1 MADAITGTRLSNR
14 VIERDDG
21 SRVLLAQE
29 ATCEGVAQYRKSEI
43 DNSGDSTPIDVWKE
57 PEEISSPGFLAS
69 LEGRTITL
77 RHPASSVNPDNF
89 AHVVRGHAQ
98 NVRTHKRTDGK
109 VVVLFDAHIPD
120 RAALDQIDH
129 GGVRGWSL
137 GYSYELAP
145 GPTPDSYSQRNLRC
159 NHISLVPEPRM
170 GTMLC
175 LDQKESEDMD
185 TKMLERM
192 CNLLEKI
199 LALNGV
205 EISSEDSDI
214 IATQP
219 KAEKKP
225 SLLGTALTSSPNGGA
240 GNVNPVEDESGDLSA
255 MISTLQNDSTMNVS
269 QCRDALDGLR
279 QIRGVV
285 ESSGDVGAIL
295 SFNQAMKN
303 VKGQLGRLIEQ
314 PSRGTTF
321 AYDSPP
327 SDSAGAFENSV
338 LRMRAR
344 LLGEPEPPER
354 AEDYYRP
361 CRSSLI
367 AGDHR
372 KDAEESYE
380 SQVLRMRERMLS
392 GK

>member
-1 MADAITGTRLSNR
+1 
-14 VIERDDG
+14 
-21 SRVLLAQE
+21 
-29 ATCEGVAQYRKSEI
+29 
-43 DNSGDSTPIDVWKE
+43 
-57 PEEISSPGFLAS
+57 
-69 LEGRTITL
+69 
-77 RHPASSVNPDNF
+77 
-89 AHVVRGHAQ
+89 
-98 NVRTHKRTDGK
+98 
-109 VVVLFDAHIPD
+109 
-120 RAALDQIDH
+120 
-129 GGVRGWSL
+129 
-137 GYSYELAP
+137 
-145 GPTPDSYSQRNLRC
+145 
-159 NHISLVPEPRM
+159 M

-225 SLLGTALTSSPNGGA
+225 SLLGTALTSSPNAGA

-344 LLGEPEPPER
+344 LLGEPEPAER